1 VCRSL
6 ETAAVSKTSVSNLNQ
21 VERKLWTKREQL
33 SMFGQMFPTCFFGY
47 FRQTETLV
55 FFSINKPGCFRK
67 PGIAVACSHVLL
79 AVHLMFVVG
88 QFIFSF
94 NWPMPTGRDVVSHT
108 TSAYANLNNCHVRQF
123 FKAIYRK
130 FSSYTQAVILCRRD
144 SFLSSQ

>member
-1 VCRSL
+1 MQKSRNSSGFQNVRFKPQPSRTKTL
-6 ETAAVSKTSVSNLNQ
+6 DKTRTAEYVWTNVSNL
-21 VERKLWTKREQL
+21 
-33 SMFGQMFPTCFFGY
+33 FFFGY